1 MVELR
6 RVQGVCRPL
15 LLGAIHRD
23 IGALQQDVDVPAMR
37 RVAGDP
43 DARLDVPREAVDEK
57 RFVERGEDT

>member
-15 LLGAIHRD
+15 LLGEIHRD

-43 DARLDVPREAVDEK
+43 DARLDVQREAVDEK